1 MYIHIYVER
10 PRRCSWP
17 RHLHVFF
24 LYVFFFICMY
34 VYMCRC
40 TFFGIFFFYI
50 SHIFLFFLHFSHFYP
65 LMYHR
70 FPILIFIWCISDTCV
85 CTFLL
90 IHVLHIPE
98 MSVKLHYYTVL
109 RWLFC
114 HIFTHILP
122 HFHLLTLHYYTFLR
136 CLFRLIDFWSSHLYI
151 YISHIPDTSVL
162 HSWHFLFLF
171 FFFFFSF

>member
-1 MYIHIYVER
+1 MYICVDVPFFER
-10 PRRCSWP
+10 I
-17 RHLHVFF
+17 F
-24 LYVFFFICMY
+24 LTFL
-34 VYMCRC
+34 
-40 TFFGIFFFYI
+40 TFFV
-50 SHIFLFFLHFSHFYP
+50 FFLHFSHFYP

-70 FPILIFIWCISDTCV
+70 FPILIFIWYISDTCV

-136 CLFRLIDFWSSHLYI
+136 CLFRLIDFWSSHLYLI
-151 YISHIPDTSVL
+151 HSRYKCSTLLTFSSSFFFFFLFFFLIFFPTENEPVAPCVLDTSD
-162 HSWHFLFLF
+162 WHFLFLF
-171 FFFFFSF
+171 SFF